1 MQTILEAKAYLRN
14 NYKKGCKCPCCDQLV
29 QVYRRSI
36 NLNMVKALCHIYS
49 ISNKKGVEYIHVQR
63 EFAELGLR
71 ATGMDYIQLARFGL
85 IEESVTATSV
95 EGAKSSG
102 MWKITKLGI
111 AFLKGEYSVP
121 EYVNVYNNKTIEY
134 SSTLKKITE
143 ITKSFNYKELFI

>member
-1 MQTILEAKAYLRN
+1 
-14 NYKKGCKCPCCDQLV
+14 
-29 QVYRRSI
+29 
-36 NLNMVKALCHIYS
+36 
-49 ISNKKGVEYIHVQR
+49 
-63 EFAELGLR
+63 
-71 ATGMDYIQLARFGL
+71 MDYIQLARFDL